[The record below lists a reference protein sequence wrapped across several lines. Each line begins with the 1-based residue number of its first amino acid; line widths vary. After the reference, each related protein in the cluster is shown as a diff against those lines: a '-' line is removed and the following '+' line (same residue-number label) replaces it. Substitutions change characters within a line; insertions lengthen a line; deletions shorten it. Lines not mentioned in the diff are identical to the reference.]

1 MAKDL
6 TFEPA
11 READGAMLLALAR
24 AFHLEDGHPLDAAGE
39 RAVLA
44 LAAGEPMAR
53 AWLLRQGGE
62 AVGYFAL
69 TFGWSIEHGG
79 RDGFLEDLYVVPPA
93 RGAGVGRRALAFALE
108 QAAAL
113 GIRMLHLEI
122 EPDNAVA
129 ERLYLEHG
137 FRPSRRRLMSVK
149 LAELS
154 LL

>member
-11 READGAMLLALAR
+11 READGGALLALAR

-53 AWLLRQGGE
+53 AWLLRQDGE
-62 AVGYFAL
+62 AIGYVAL

-79 RDGFLEDLYVVPPA
+79 RDGFLEDLYLVPQA
-93 RGAGVGRRALAFALE
+93 RGAGLGRRALEFAMT

-113 GIRMLHLEI
+113 GIRVLHLEI
-122 EPDNAVA
+122 EPGNAVA
-129 ERLYLEHG
+129 ERLYLAHG
-137 FRPSRRRLMSVK
+137 FRPNRRRLMGAK
-149 LAELS
+149 LA
-154 LL
+154 